1 MSEDVPELDIVFIKG
16 RTWERSL
23 SFIDQD
29 LTGCTLRMTLVRK
42 WDDTSKVLELSSP
55 STGITLS
62 EVTAAD
68 VWTSET
74 TTLDG
79 ARGETKT
86 VVAGSWQADIEVTST
101 QTAAL
106 SGVYYYDIEL
116 TGPAS
121 AYADHILRGKVTV
134 LGRATT

>member
-1 MSEDVPELDIVFIKG
+1 MSEDVPELDIVFVKG

-29 LTGCTLRMTLVRK
+29 LTDCTLRMTLVRK
-42 WDDTSKVLELSSP
+42 WDDTTKVLELSSP
-55 STGITLS
+55 STGITLA
-62 EVTAAD
+62 EVLEAD

-74 TTLDG
+74 TTLEG

-86 VVAGSWQADIEVTST
+86 VVAGSWEADIEVTAA

-106 SGVYYYDIEL
+106 SGTYFYDIEL
-116 TGPAS
+116 TGPSS
-121 AYADHILRGKVTV
+121 AYSDHILRGKVTV
-134 LGRATT
+134 LGRATE